1 MNIKQMLERTA
12 REVPQKTAIVLGSQ
26 RVTYQ
31 QLDEA
36 SNRVANTLI
45 ELGMSKGDHA
55 AILMSCT
62 PEWVI
67 NYFGI
72 VKAGGITII
81 LNSMLKAPELSSLL
95 RDSDSKLLIN

>member
-45 ELGMSKGDHA
+45 ELGMSKGDHV
-55 AILMSCT
+55 AIL
-62 PEWVI
+62 
-67 NYFGI
+67 
-72 VKAGGITII
+72 
-81 LNSMLKAPELSSLL
+81 
-95 RDSDSKLLIN
+95 